1 MTGVIR
7 LRQYEEPRVPKDGKT
22 ETAGTFQTVRVQTS
36 ACDLCG
42 QEDFQTIAERD
53 RKGQE
58 LETVVCRNCGL
69 VSHASVPTDQELAS
83 YYRRQYRREYN
94 NEYTPS
100 ARRVLREWRRGRRR
114 FELLR
119 PFLHASGRVFE
130 IGTGIGCNLKPFDLA
145 GFEVAGIEPG
155 EGFRAFAREKLH
167 LQVEGGVLADVF
179 QDPRHDLVMLVHV
192 LEHFN
197 SPTAALRHIRSILNP
212 GGRLYVEV
220 PNLGAP
226 HAAPGKLFHY
236 AHIYNFTPTTLA
248 TAARASGF
256 EVEKTLSDPRDK
268 NLAMLLSAGN
278 EFKVEV
284 ARDSYRST
292 MEAVTR
298 FSAIT
303 YHLRWRYLHERI
315 LSVRDLLT
323 GKFGAQKQLAKLLEL
338 SGRPEDARPHLWTA
352 PESADVNDSAPTP
365 RRRAA

>member
-1 MTGVIR
+1 MS
-7 LRQYEEPRVPKDGKT
+7 KDGKT
-22 ETAGTFQTVRVQTS
+22 KTAGTFNMERSQTS

-53 RKGQE
+53 RKGRE
-58 LETVVCRNCGL
+58 LKTVACRNCGL
-69 VSHASVPTDQELAS
+69 VSHASVPTDQELAA
-83 YYRRQYRREYN
+83 YYRRQYRRDYN

-100 ARRVLREWRRGRRR
+100 ARRVLREWKRGRRR

-119 PFLHASGRVFE
+119 QFLSMSDRVFE

-155 EGFRAFAREKLH
+155 EGFRAFARENLH
-167 LQVEGGVLADVF
+167 LQVEGGVLADVP
-179 QDPRHDLVMLVHV
+179 QNSRHDLVMLVHV

-197 SPTAALRHIRSILNP
+197 SPTTALRHIRGILNP

-256 EVEKTLSDPRDK
+256 EVEKVLSDPRDK
-268 NLAMLLSAGN
+268 NLSMLLSAGN
-278 EFKVEV
+278 GFKLEV
-284 ARDSYRST
+284 DRASYRKT
-292 MEAVTR
+292 VEAVTR
-298 FSAIT
+298 FSTIT
-303 YHLRWRYLHERI
+303 YHLRWRYLRDRV
-315 LSVRDLLT
+315 LSVRDLFT
-323 GKFGAQKQLAKLLEL
+323 GKFGAQKQLAELLEL
-338 SGRPEDARPHLWTA
+338 SNRTEDEKPHLWTS
-352 PESADVNDSAPTP
+352 PESVNVKDSAPLP

>member
-1 MTGVIR
+1 VS
-7 LRQYEEPRVPKDGKT
+7 KDGKT
-22 ETAGTFQTVRVQTS
+22 ETAGTFQTVGVRAST
-36 ACDLCG
+36 CDLCG

-53 RKGQE
+53 RKGKE
-58 LETVVCRNCGL
+58 LETVACRNCGL
-69 VSHASVPTDQELAS
+69 VSHASVPSDEELAA

-100 ARRVLREWRRGRRR
+100 ARRVLREWKRGRRR

-119 PFLHASGRVFE
+119 QFLNTSDRVFE
-130 IGTGIGCNLKPFDLA
+130 IGTGVGCNLKPFDLA
-145 GFEVAGIEPG
+145 GFDVAGIEPG
-155 EGFRAFAREKLH
+155 EGFRAFARENLH
-167 LQVEGGVLADVF
+167 LHVEGCVLADVPR
-179 QDPRHDLVMLVHV
+179 DPRYDVAMLVHV

-197 SPTAALRHIRSILNP
+197 SPTTALRHIRSILNP

-256 EVEKTLSDPRDK
+256 EVEKVLSDPRDK

-278 EFKVEV
+278 GFKLEV
-284 ARDSYRST
+284 DPDSYRST

-298 FSAIT
+298 FSAVT
-303 YHLRWRYLHERI
+303 YHLRWRYLRDRV
-315 LSVRDLLT
+315 LSVRDLFT
-323 GKFGAQKQLAKLLEL
+323 GKFGAQKQLAELLAL
-338 SGRPEDARPHLWTA
+338 SGPNEDARPHLWTE
-352 PESADVNDSAPTP
+352 PESADVNDSAPTQ